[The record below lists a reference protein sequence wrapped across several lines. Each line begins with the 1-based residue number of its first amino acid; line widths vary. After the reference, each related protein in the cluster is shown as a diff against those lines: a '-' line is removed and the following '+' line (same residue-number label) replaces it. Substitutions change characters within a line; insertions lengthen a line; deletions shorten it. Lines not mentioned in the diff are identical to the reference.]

1 MKRPFLL
8 ELLAIVYLAG
18 KTQLETLA
26 AEPTLDRKL
35 LNVNVRIGFGS
46 DCFLFWK
53 GSSGET
59 KNGEFRCE
67 SSDGDSFWV
76 EKVATGYLGGDLYKI
91 FTDVGGTECPL
102 YWRGD
107 RHK

>member
-8 ELLAIVYLAG
+8 ELVTIVYLAG
-18 KTQLETLA
+18 KTQLEAFA
-26 AEPTLDRKL
+26 AELTLDRKL
-35 LNVNVRIGFGS
+35 LNMNVRIGFGS

-53 GSSGET
+53 GSSGQT

-76 EKVATGYLGGDLYKI
+76 EKVATDYLGGDLHQRRRHRLS
-91 FTDVGGTECPL
+91 PL
-102 YWRGD
+102 LEG
-107 RHK
+107 